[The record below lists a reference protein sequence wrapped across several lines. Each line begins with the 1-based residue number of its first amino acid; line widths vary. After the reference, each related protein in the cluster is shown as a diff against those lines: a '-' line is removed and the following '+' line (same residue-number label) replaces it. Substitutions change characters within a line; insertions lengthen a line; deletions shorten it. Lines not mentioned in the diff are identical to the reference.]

1 MKINNIVEKL
11 KEEAKKSDMC
21 HKHACVAI
29 KKGRMITPIFHNY
42 MRTYIFNFKCGSAH
56 AEMATINYL
65 LNSIWGKQLKKKQ
78 PCILR
83 PNT

>member
-11 KEEAKKSDMC
+11 RKEASKSDMC

-29 KKGRMITPIFHNY
+29 KQGRMITPTFHNY
-42 MRTYIFNFKCGSAH
+42 MRTYMFNFKCGSAH

-65 LNSIWGKQLKKKQ
+65 LNSLWREKWREKQS
-78 PCILR
+78 CILQVD
-83 PNT
+83 T